1 MDWESFGIDPRLCDA
16 LRNLGL
22 YEALP
27 IQKLAI
33 PEALAHNDILC
44 QSFTGS
50 GKTVIYLTAIL
61 HRILQGRSRSVKPMA
76 AITALIVVPTREL
89 CRQLEEVLL
98 AIIKEFSS
106 NAFTVTCAAIYL
118 GENSSAE
125 AITLRSMPE
134 ILISTP
140 SLVMN
145 LIKDSKISL
154 KNIVQFVCD
163 EADLI
168 FDMDYGPD
176 LEALLEYL
184 PASAQKFF
192 LSATL
197 DQKLE
202 NIVNLHLRSPKLI
215 KLEETEQKLLTQ
227 PVQHLISLDTTEKKY
242 MLIYAL
248 VKLQILRGYIVIFV
262 NSVTTAYKLK
272 LFLYRF
278 GQKAFLYNPELP
290 VSTRQ
295 AVIEGYNLGAEY
307 VLIAVDDS
315 IRDSAKDDTKSDTKD
330 GTKASDNK
338 ETEGVQEADS
348 SSMATKAAEHDPS
361 TPAEKQA
368 SAPSAPKEAGIFR
381 GLDFTRVDVVLNFDC
396 PVSSI
401 NYIHR
406 IGRTARG
413 ANPCG
418 HAITI
423 IHEDSKDN
431 RDVVLDVLRA
441 QREEFGKELLA
452 PFQFNIQ
459 ALESF
464 RYRVVDVLHGLTPSA
479 IKEYRL
485 SEIKA
490 EILASDSLRK
500 YFSQQSKDMALIK
513 RIKTNPLIERQRQ
526 MTMHLKFVPS
536 YLLPNAEGIRSTYQG
551 SFAIGSHKTERMRR
565 ADARAARAMKQ
576 GLGPVRKP
584 MMPRRGIGKG
594 RGKGKLAEPVRIPTK
609 DSRWK
614 KAR

>member
-1 MDWESFGIDPRLCDA
+1 MDWDSFGIDPRLCDA
-16 LRNLGL
+16 LRSLGL

-50 GKTVIYLTAIL
+50 GKTIIYVAAIL
-61 HRILQGRSRSVKPMA
+61 HRILQERSRSVKPVA
-76 AITALIVVPTREL
+76 AITSLIVVPTREL
-89 CRQLEEVLL
+89 CRQLEDVLL

-106 NAFTVTCAAIYL
+106 NAFTISCAAIYL
-118 GENSSAE
+118 GENSSADT
-125 AITLRSMPE
+125 ITLRSMPE

-145 LIKDSKISL
+145 LIKDGKISL

-197 DQKLE
+197 DHKLE
-202 NIVNLHLRSPKLI
+202 SIVSLHLRSPKLI
-215 KLEETEQKLLTQ
+215 KLEEAEQKLLTQ
-227 PVQHLISLDTTEKKY
+227 PIQHLISLDTTEKKY

-248 VKLQILRGYIVIFV
+248 VKLQILQGYIVIFV

-272 LFLYRF
+272 LFLHRF
-278 GQKAFLYNPELP
+278 GQKTFLYNPELP

-315 IRDSAKDDTKSDTKD
+315 IKDNTKD
-330 GTKASDNK
+330 GAKNDND
-338 ETEGVQEADS
+338 EGVTSAQEVPNEAV
-348 SSMATKAAEHDPS
+348 AEEQTEHDPS
-361 TPAEKQA
+361 ASAERKTPTPAPM
-368 SAPSAPKEAGIFR
+368 PSAPKEAGIFR

-401 NYIHR
+401 NYVHR

-423 IHEDSKDN
+423 IHEDSKEN
-431 RDVVLDVLRA
+431 RGVIASILRE

-464 RYRVVDVLHGLTPSA
+464 RYRVADVLHSLTPSA
-479 IKEYRL
+479 IKEYRI
-485 SEIKA
+485 SEIKS
-490 EILASDSLRK
+490 EILASDALRK
-500 YFSQQSKDMALIK
+500 YFSQQSKDLALIK

-565 ADARAARAMKQ
+565 ANARAAKAMKQ

-584 MMPRRGIGKG
+584 MMPRKGIGKG
-594 RGKGKLAEPVRIPTK
+594 RGKGKLAEFVRTPTK

>member
-1 MDWESFGIDPRLCDA
+1 MDWDSLGIDPRLCDA

-22 YEALP
+22 YDALP

-44 QSFTGS
+44 HSFTGS
-50 GKTVIYLTAIL
+50 GKTIIYVTAIL
-61 HRILQGRSRSVKPMA
+61 HRILQERSRSIKPTA
-76 AITALIVVPTREL
+76 GITSLIVVPTREL
-89 CRQLEEVLL
+89 CRQIEEVLL

-106 NAFTVTCAAIYL
+106 NAFTVSCAAIYL
-118 GENSSAE
+118 GENSA
-125 AITLRSMPE
+125 ADTITLRSMPE
-134 ILISTP
+134 ILVSTP

-145 LIKDSKISL
+145 LINSGKVSL

-197 DQKLE
+197 NNKLE
-202 NIVNLHLRSPKLI
+202 EITKLHLRSPKLI
-215 KLEETEQKLLTQ
+215 KLEEAEQKLLTQ
-227 PVQHLISLDTTEKKY
+227 PVQHLISLDTMEKKY

-248 VKLQILRGYIVIFV
+248 VKLQILQGYIVIFV

-272 LFLYRF
+272 LFLHRF
-278 GQKAFLYNPELP
+278 GQRALLYNPDLP

-315 IRDSAKDDTKSDTKD
+315 LKSSTSLPNNEDSTHEQGATDEDQAKESAEQDTNVS
-330 GTKASDNK
+330 
-338 ETEGVQEADS
+338 
-348 SSMATKAAEHDPS
+348 AE
-361 TPAEKQA
+361 EKI
-368 SAPSAPKEAGIFR
+368 SEPAPSAPKEAGIFR

-396 PVSSI
+396 PVSST
-401 NYIHR
+401 NYVHR

-423 IHEDSKDN
+423 IYEDNKDN
-431 RDVVLDVLRA
+431 RDVITSILRE

-452 PFQFNIQ
+452 PFQFSIQ

-464 RYRVVDVLHGLTPSA
+464 RYRVVDVLHGLTPSS

-485 SEIKA
+485 SEIKG
-490 EILASDSLRK
+490 EILASDALRK
-500 YFSQQSKDMALIK
+500 YFSQQSKDLALIK

-565 ADARAARAMKQ
+565 ANARAAKAMKQ

-584 MMPRRGIGKG
+584 MMPRKGIGKG
-594 RGKGKLAEPVRIPTK
+594 RGKGKLAEPVRISTK

>member
-1 MDWESFGIDPRLCDA
+1 MDWDTLGIDSRLCDA
-16 LRNLGL
+16 LRSLGL

-50 GKTVIYLTAIL
+50 GKTIIYLIAIL
-61 HRILQGRSRSVKPMA
+61 HRILQERSRSVKPA
-76 AITALIVVPTREL
+76 TGITSLIVVPTREL
-89 CRQLEEVLL
+89 CRQIEEVLL

-106 NAFTVTCAAIYL
+106 NAFTISCAAIYL
-118 GENSSAE
+118 EENSTADT
-125 AITLRSMPE
+125 ITLRSTPE
-134 ILISTP
+134 ILVSTP
-140 SLVMN
+140 SLIMN
-145 LIKDSKISL
+145 LVKNGKVSL
-154 KNIVQFVCD
+154 KHIVQWVCD

-197 DQKLE
+197 NKKLE
-202 NIVNLHLRSPKLI
+202 EITKLHLRSPKLI

-227 PVQHLISLDTTEKKY
+227 PVQHLICLDTTEKKY
-242 MLIYAL
+242 MLVYAF
-248 VKLQILRGYIVIFV
+248 VKLQILQGYIVIFV

-272 LFLYRF
+272 LFLHRF
-278 GQKAFLYNPELP
+278 GQKSFLYNPDLP
-290 VSTRQ
+290 VATRQ
-295 AVIEGYNLGAEY
+295 AVIEGYNLGAGNI
-307 VLIAVDDS
+307 LIAVDDS
-315 IRDSAKDDTKSDTKD
+315 I
-330 GTKASDNK
+330 KASISLPNNTDVIHDQEDTVAVPIK
-338 ETEGVQEADS
+338 ENAEQDSNIPTEKKVAELAS
-348 SSMATKAAEHDPS
+348 SV
-361 TPAEKQA
+361 
-368 SAPSAPKEAGIFR
+368 PKEAGIFR

-423 IHEDSKDN
+423 IYEDNKDN
-431 RDVVLDVLRA
+431 RNVIADVLRE

-464 RYRVVDVLHGLTPSA
+464 RYRVVDVLNGLTPSS

-485 SEIKA
+485 SEIKG
-490 EILASDSLRK
+490 EILASNALRK
-500 YFSQQSKDMALIK
+500 YFSQQSKDLALIK

-565 ADARAARAMKQ
+565 ANARAANAIKQ
-576 GLGPVRKP
+576 GLGPIKKP
-584 MMPRRGIGKG
+584 MMPRKGIGKG
-594 RGKGKLAEPVRIPTK
+594 RGKGKLAEFVRTPTK